1 MVAYQYFSTV
11 YGNVSEK
18 KRGGFSLFLDC
29 SYRHGLKVIYE
40 DVAYTVK
47 WPEFN

>member
-18 KRGGFSLFLDC
+18 KSGGFSLLLDC
-29 SYRHGLKVIYE
+29 SYHHGVKVIYE

-47 WPEFN
+47 